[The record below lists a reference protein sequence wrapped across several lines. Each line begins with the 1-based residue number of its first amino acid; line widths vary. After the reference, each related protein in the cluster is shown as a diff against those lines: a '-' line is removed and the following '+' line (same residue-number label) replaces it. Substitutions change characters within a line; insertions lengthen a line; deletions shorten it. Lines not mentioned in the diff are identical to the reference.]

1 MATQILS
8 KIPTLEKLCFS
19 SRSRFYCLEGARV
32 GTHLVESITS
42 YLVRLA
48 QEHCLPP
55 GILVEKEIS
64 PIINRAYGGGHL
76 NRIYEATAALNGA
89 GVMASSLVSALEQ
102 LTKRKNLRF
111 LTLLPWAELL
121 PSRKL
126 LRRNRAWCSRCFEEW
141 KQTGQDIVEPL
152 IWSIEVVK
160 ICPNHYQLLDQV
172 CPHCQHQNL
181 PLAWK
186 SRPGYCSKCMK
197 WLGSATSEQHDLST
211 EHELKWLVWVAT
223 AVGELISAAPDLEIM
238 PERGQ
243 ISRSLKTYVSLTT
256 KGNVAE
262 FARQIQMPRNTV
274 WLWHEGKNQPQ
285 LEALLKICYCL
296 DVPILEFLLEEPA
309 KDNRGILHLPS
320 PSLTNSRAEARKIDL
335 EQLEQKLNVLLLNSD
350 YPPPSMEEAARQL
363 GYDCRTIFRHFPEL
377 CNSISARY
385 LSYRKEAKS
394 RAIEQCCYEVKQ
406 AVAELRNQGLT
417 PSEGRVAELITR
429 PGYLR
434 YEAVRKALRQAR
446 LEIEL

>member
-1 MATQILS
+1 MRCA
-8 KIPTLEKLCFS
+8 
-19 SRSRFYCLEGARV
+19 Y
-32 GTHLVESITS
+32 
-42 YLVRLA
+42 
-48 QEHCLPP
+48 P
-55 GILVEKEIS
+55 G
-64 PIINRAYGGGHL
+64 H
-76 NRIYEATAALNGA
+76 
-89 GVMASSLVSALEQ
+89 
-102 LTKRKNLRF
+102 
-111 LTLLPWAELL
+111 
-121 PSRKL
+121 
-126 LRRNRAWCSRCFEEW
+126 RAWCSKCFEDW
-141 KQTGQDIVEPL
+141 KQTGKNIIEPL
-152 IWSIEVVK
+152 LWSIEAVK
-160 ICPNHYQLLDQV
+160 VCPYHYHLLNQV
-172 CPHCQHQNL
+172 CPYCQQKNL

-186 SRPGYCSKCMK
+186 SRPGYCFKCMK
-197 WLGSATSEQHDLST
+197 WLGSATSEQCELSS

-223 AVGELISAAPDLEIM
+223 AVGELISAASDLEIV

-243 ISRSLKTYVSLTT
+243 ISRSLRTYVNLTT

-285 LEALLKICYCL
+285 LESLLKICYCL
-296 DVPILEFLLEEPA
+296 DVSILGFLLEEPTEG
-309 KDNRGILHLPS
+309 NLGILRS
-320 PSLTNSRAEARKIDL
+320 PSLSSTNLRAEARKIDL
-335 EQLEQKLNVLLLNSD
+335 KQLEQKLNGLLLNPG

-363 GYDCRTIFRHFPEL
+363 GYACRTIFRHFPEL

-446 LEIEL
+446 LAIEL